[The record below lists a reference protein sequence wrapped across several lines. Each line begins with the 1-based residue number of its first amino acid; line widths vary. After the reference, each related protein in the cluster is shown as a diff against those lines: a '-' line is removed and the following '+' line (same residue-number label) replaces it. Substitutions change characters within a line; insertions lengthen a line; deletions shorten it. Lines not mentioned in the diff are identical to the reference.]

1 MTGPTP
7 PPPTYRSVVGL
18 ENGVTLDAGP
28 FTDSEAAMS
37 FLKQMVDFC
46 NRKGLLVVSAKI
58 HAPNPGVELN
68 PR

>member
-28 FTDSEAAMS
+28 FTDSEIAMA
-37 FLKQMVDFC
+37 FLRQMVEFC
-46 NRKGLLVVSAKI
+46 NRQGLLVDTAKI
-58 HAPNPGVELN
+58 HAPSASHT
-68 PR
+68 